1 MGLSHKQNFNCIG
14 STYITIN
21 VKTRV
26 QRLFHPCNSRFL
38 VHACLPEQAM
48 GKRKQ
53 PSLQFLLGKE
63 RKKNGGS
70 FTTRFIFK
78 VKIDVL
84 KINRYSVLYR
94 KHCFLYNTLYL

>member
-14 STYITIN
+14 SAYITIN

-38 VHACLPEQAM
+38 VHACLPEQVM
-48 GKRKQ
+48 GKRKE

-63 RKKNGGS
+63 RKKKRRQ
-70 FTTRFIFK
+70 FYDTFYF
-78 VKIDVL
+78 
-84 KINRYSVLYR
+84 
-94 KHCFLYNTLYL
+94 